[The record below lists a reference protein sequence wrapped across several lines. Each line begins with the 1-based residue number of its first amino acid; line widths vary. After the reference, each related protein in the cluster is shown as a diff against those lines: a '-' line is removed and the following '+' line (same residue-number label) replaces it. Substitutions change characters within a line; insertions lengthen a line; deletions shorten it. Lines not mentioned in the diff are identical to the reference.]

1 MNKKQRKEMFDKII
15 SDSDYQNFMRKY
27 HEADPLY
34 FEKTLASREEILSI
48 FEKKYS
54 VLEEQISAKEI
65 ILLFILCQRLYL
77 IHTYSGLFYE
87 ENFDDERT
95 IFKHFF
101 RVPIARKEFDVNVDL
116 MITDDLNNIKIVSQ
130 YDETIFSLDDKNLI
144 NNMSSY
150 YYDLRKKALD
160 QPLISRITNTIDVY
174 IHKAINRHFN
184 CHVKCNVVAK
194 YNLTNSPFHDFSSG
208 RMPFEISIEINE
220 TEKFTKEV
228 MSLKDLEYW
237 LQNDIFS
244 VCEKMKLE
252 Y

>member
-1 MNKKQRKEMFDKII
+1 MNNKQRKEMFDKII
-15 SDSDYQNFMRKY
+15 SDRDYQKFMRKY
-27 HEADPLY
+27 HEADPLS
-34 FEKTLASREEILSI
+34 FEKTLASREEIMSI

-54 VLEEQISAKEI
+54 SVEEQRSAKEI
-65 ILLFILCQRLYL
+65 ILLCILSRKLYL
-77 IHTYSGLFYE
+77 IIDSGLSYE
-87 ENFDDERT
+87 KSFDDEKT
-95 IFKHFF
+95 VFKHFCY
-101 RVPIARKEFDVNVDL
+101 VQIARKKFDVNVDL

-220 TEKFTKEV
+220 TEKFAKEV